1 MNDIT
6 LVTGL
11 FDIGRGK
18 KVDQLAE
25 YQQRPF
31 KEYLK
36 SFERVLALDVP
47 MCVYI
52 EPQYEDFVWKNRDTT
67 QTSVIVRDLDYIR
80 TNFPFYNEVQRIR
93 LDPKWR
99 ARAAWLAESPQ
110 ANLELYNPIV
120 MSKMG
125 MLNDQQILNP
135 FGSEHYLWI
144 DAGLHRTCGGY
155 LDNPYWISRITSLL
169 EKFLFV
175 CFPYIGSSEIHGF
188 ERDAMA
194 KMANTDYIRRVARG
208 GLFGGTREY
217 IIKANKLYYELLE
230 QSFSQGEMGTEESIF
245 TIMSYLHPEQ
255 YDRFEIEGNGLIG
268 PLFEALE
275 KGRVP
280 LIRTENIVP
289 STLNLKENLSINDS
303 IINFPHQPDI
313 KDFSTACY
321 ILTFNKPK
329 QLQLLIDSWQQQTD
343 FFCKS
348 KVYVIDNST
357 NQEAIEEN
365 SNICQANGFLQLL
378 PVKGN
383 IGICG
388 GRQLAA
394 ELFEASSHDYMF
406 FLEDDMLLSR
416 PNLPA
421 CRAGFNT
428 WVEGLYDKLLKIMYK
443 EEFDF
448 IKLSFSEFYGIN
460 SDQWAWYNVP
470 ENVRQIIWPQNS
482 KLPEIGLSENVP
494 SVVFNK
500 IANLDGL
507 SYATGEVYYSNWPQI
522 VGRKGNQK
530 MFLDTKWAHPYE
542 QTWMSHMFQETHAG
556 RLKPAVLLASP
567 IDHRRDFHYGSDER
581 LES

>member
-125 MLNDQQILNP
+125 MLNDQQTLNP

-144 DAGLHRTCGGY
+144 DAGLDRTCGGY

-280 LIRTENIVP
+280 LIRTENIVT
-289 STLNLKENLSINDS
+289 STLNLKENFQKTI
-303 IINFPHQPDI
+303 
-313 KDFSTACY
+313 
-321 ILTFNKPK
+321 
-329 QLQLLIDSWQQQTD
+329 QLLI
-343 FFCKS
+343 
-348 KVYVIDNST
+348 
-357 NQEAIEEN
+357 
-365 SNICQANGFLQLL
+365 
-378 PVKGN
+378 
-383 IGICG
+383 
-388 GRQLAA
+388 
-394 ELFEASSHDYMF
+394 
-406 FLEDDMLLSR
+406 SR
-416 PNLPA
+416 INLI
-421 CRAGFNT
+421 
-428 WVEGLYDKLLKIMYK
+428 LKISQQHATY
-443 EEFDF
+443 
-448 IKLSFSEFYGIN
+448 LLLTNPSS
-460 SDQWAWYNVP
+460 YN
-470 ENVRQIIWPQNS
+470 
-482 KLPEIGLSENVP
+482 
-494 SVVFNK
+494 
-500 IANLDGL
+500 
-507 SYATGEVYYSNWPQI
+507 Y
-522 VGRKGNQK
+522 
-530 MFLDTKWAHPYE
+530 
-542 QTWMSHMFQETHAG
+542 
-556 RLKPAVLLASP
+556 
-567 IDHRRDFHYGSDER
+567 
-581 LES
+581 